1 MTMNVSISTKITF
14 AAVMLVLVTAMVVG
28 VVVYSGSNKLLVAQ
42 ETENLGDQNHIA
54 AARLIARIEALRQDV
69 HFLAGTPP
77 ILGVMRSHLTTD
89 GIDPLDGSTKSR
101 WHDRL
106 ATIFSQFLL
115 AKPDY
120 LQVRYIG
127 VADGGRELVRV
138 ERSADGTPRIVATA
152 ALQRKE
158 EQPYF
163 HDATRLNAARFN
175 EDQVYLSEVTLNR
188 EQGRISEPA
197 VAVMRAALPIHTPG
211 GELFGLVIIN
221 MDFLAAL
228 NTVID
233 EHRYGD
239 KLRFYV
245 TNDQGD
251 YLIHP
256 DPARTFG
263 FEQGEPQQLQRDYP
277 QLAALFG
284 SADGKGELTLH
295 AESEHDNEA
304 LNFYKAAFDPLYPER
319 FIGLVLAA
327 SYQQVIA
334 DSIAVRNRSAALTL
348 LLMCLGGGLAWLFSR
363 LLSRPL
369 QQITSAAEQVAAG
382 RFDVSLPVNAG
393 GELGLLAKRFEQMA
407 RQVHERGEALG
418 RRADDLARVNSELDQ
433 FAYAASHDLKA
444 PLRAIANLSCWIE
457 EDIRAMLT
465 PETRQQMALLRG
477 RVHRMEGLL
486 EAILLYSQVGRTS
499 VVVETLDVTALL
511 DEVIKEITAPA
522 DFTFEIGSGMPTFK
536 APRKWLTLLFIHLID
551 NAVKFHDRA
560 DGRVTI
566 MVNERDD
573 YYQFTISDDGPGIAA
588 EYHDRIF
595 TIFQT
600 LQARDQFE
608 STGVGLTLVKKI
620 VEAHGGNIAV
630 DSSEGRGARFS
641 FTWPKQLDDFSAAG
655 VMSSDVGKV
664 L

>member
-1 MTMNVSISTKITF
+1 MTMNVSISSKITF
-14 AAVMLVLVTAMVVG
+14 AAVMLVLVTAMAVG
-28 VVVYSGSNKLLVAQ
+28 VVVHSGGNKLLVAQ

-69 HFLAGTPP
+69 RFLAATPP
-77 ILGVMRSHLTTD
+77 IQGIVRSDLATD
-89 GIDPLDGSTKSR
+89 AIDPLDGSTQSR
-101 WHDRL
+101 WHNRL

-127 VADGGRELVRV
+127 IADGGRELVRV
-138 ERSADGTPRIVATA
+138 ERSADGAPQVVATA
-152 ALQRKE
+152 ALQRKG

-163 HDATRLNAARFN
+163 RDAIRFN
-175 EDQVYLSEVTLNR
+175 VGQIYLSEVTLNR
-188 EQGRISEPA
+188 EQGHISEPA

-245 TNDQGD
+245 TNDRGD

-256 DPARTFG
+256 DPARAFG
-263 FEQGEPQQLQRDYP
+263 FERGERQQLQHDYP
-277 QLAALFG
+277 QLATLFG

-295 AESEHDNEA
+295 AESEHGNEA
-304 LNFYKAAFDPLYPER
+304 LNFYKAAFDPLNPER
-319 FIGLVLAA
+319 FIGLALAA

-348 LLMCLGGGLAWLFSR
+348 LLIGLGGGLAWLFSR
-363 LLSRPL
+363 LLSGPL

-393 GELGLLAKRFEQMA
+393 GELGLLAKRFEQMV

-418 RRADDLARVNSELDQ
+418 RRADDLARVNNELDQ

-499 VVVETLDVTALL
+499 VVAEMLDVTALL

-522 DFTFEIGSGMPTFK
+522 DFTFEIGDGMPTFE
-536 APRKWLTLLFIHLID
+536 APRKWLILLFTHLVD

-566 MVNERDD
+566 TVNERDD
-573 YYQFTISDDGPGIAA
+573 YYQFTVSDDGPGIAA
-588 EYHDRIF
+588 EYHERIF

-620 VEAHGGNIAV
+620 VEAYGGSITV
-630 DSSEGRGARFS
+630 DSSEGKGARFS
-641 FTWPKQLDDFSAAG
+641 FTWPKQLDDCSATG
-655 VMSSDVGKV
+655 VMNSDVGRV